1 MVDAKR
7 KALIFLVIA
16 FILAVVTAG
25 VVLNEIRKAQ
35 QSLTETTKVAA
46 LENDMKSNEAITS
59 SKIKWVEIP
68 KNAAVSNFIQSE
80 GDLKN
85 QVVLTDM
92 KKGDILT
99 KNVLRS
105 KIDIANGHR
114 VVWLNPTENVLIDEN
129 VTEGD
134 RVDIVVSMEEK
145 NAITTKRA
153 LKGIHVVEV
162 DDDVEID
169 KNKTTSV
176 IKVSLS
182 IEDAEK
188 LIHYQNTAQQIRI
201 LRVNELEEE
210 NTEEKKEEAAPASKP
225 AAKPTAPAPPAPKQ
239 NPAPQAKPKAN

>member
-7 KALIFLVIA
+7 KALIFLVVA

-35 QSLTETTKVAA
+35 QNLTETTKVAA
-46 LENDMKSNEAITS
+46 LEGNIKSNEAITS

-92 KKGDILT
+92 KDGDILT

-105 KIDIANGHR
+105 KIDISKGHR

-145 NAITTKRA
+145 NVMTTKRA

-162 DDDVEID
+162 DDDVQID

-210 NTEEKKEEAAPASKP
+210 NKEEKKEEAAPAAKP
-225 AAKPTAPAPPAPKQ
+225 AAPAPAAPKQ

>member
-7 KALIFLVIA
+7 KALIFLVVA

-35 QSLTETTKVAA
+35 QNLTETTKVAA
-46 LENDMKSNEAITS
+46 LEGNIKSNEAITS

-92 KKGDILT
+92 KDGDILT

-105 KIDIANGHR
+105 KIDISKGHR
-114 VVWLNPTENVLIDEN
+114 VVLLNPTENVLIDEN

-145 NAITTKRA
+145 NVMTTKRA

-162 DDDVEID
+162 DDDVEIE

-210 NTEEKKEEAAPASKP
+210 NTEEKKEEAAPAAKP
-225 AAKPTAPAPPAPKQ
+225 AAPAPATPKQ

>member
-1 MVDAKR
+1 MIDAKR
-7 KALIFLVIA
+7 KALIFLVVA

-35 QSLTETTKVAA
+35 QNLTETTKVAA
-46 LENDMKSNEAITS
+46 LEGDIKSNEAITS

-68 KNAAVSNFIQSE
+68 KNAAVSNFIQSQ

-92 KKGDILT
+92 SGGDILT

-105 KIDIANGHR
+105 KIDISKGHR

-134 RVDIVVSMEEK
+134 RVDIIVSWEEK
-145 NAITTKRA
+145 NAMTTKRE
-153 LKGIHVVEV
+153 LRRVSVVEV
-162 DDDVEID
+162 NDDIEVD
-169 KNKTTSV
+169 KNKKINV

-188 LIHYQNTAQQIRI
+188 LIHYQNTAKQIRI
-201 LRVNELEEE
+201 LRVNELEEDV
-210 NTEEKKEEAAPASKP
+210 TQEKKEAAPAAKP
-225 AAKPTAPAPPAPKQ
+225 AKSAPPAPTAPKE
-239 NPAPQAKPKAN
+239 NPAPQPKPKAN

>member
-7 KALIFLVIA
+7 KALIFLVVA

-35 QSLTETTKVAA
+35 QSLTETTEVAA
-46 LENDMKSNEAITS
+46 LEYDMKSNEAITS
-59 SKIKWVEIP
+59 SRIKWVEIP

-105 KIDIANGHR
+105 KIDIAKGHR

-145 NAITTKRA
+145 NAMTTKRA
-153 LKGIHVVEV
+153 LKGVHVVEV
-162 DDDVEID
+162 DDDVEV
-169 KNKTTSV
+169 KKKETTNV

-210 NTEEKKEEAAPASKP
+210 NTEEKKEETAP
-225 AAKPTAPAPPAPKQ
+225 AAKPAAPAPPAPKQ

>member
-7 KALIFLVIA
+7 KALIFLVVA

-59 SKIKWVEIP
+59 SGIKWVEIP

-92 KKGDILT
+92 KEGDILT

-105 KIDIANGHR
+105 KIDIAKGYR

-145 NAITTKRA
+145 NVMTTKRA

-169 KNKTTSV
+169 KNKTASV

-210 NTEEKKEEAAPASKP
+210 NTEETKEEAAPASKP
-225 AAKPTAPAPPAPKQ
+225 AAPAPPAPKQ

>member
-7 KALIFLVIA
+7 KALIFLVVA

-35 QSLTETTKVAA
+35 QNLTETTKVAA
-46 LENDMKSNEAITS
+46 LEGNIKSNEAITS

-92 KKGDILT
+92 KDGDILT

-105 KIDIANGHR
+105 KIDISKGHR

-145 NAITTKRA
+145 NVMTTKRA

-162 DDDVEID
+162 DDDVEIE

-210 NTEEKKEEAAPASKP
+210 NTEEKKEEAAPAAKP
-225 AAKPTAPAPPAPKQ
+225 AAPAPATPKQ

>member
-7 KALIFLVIA
+7 KALIFLVVA

-35 QSLTETTKVAA
+35 QNLTETTKVAA
-46 LENDMKSNEAITS
+46 LEGNIKSNEAITS

-92 KKGDILT
+92 KNGDILT

-105 KIDIANGHR
+105 KIDISKGHR

-145 NAITTKRA
+145 NVMTTKRA

-162 DDDVEID
+162 DDDVEIE

-210 NTEEKKEEAAPASKP
+210 NTEEKKEEAAPAAKP
-225 AAKPTAPAPPAPKQ
+225 AAPAPSTPKQ

>member
-7 KALIFLVIA
+7 KALIFLVVA

-80 GDLKN
+80 GDLKD

-92 KKGDILT
+92 KEGDILT

-105 KIDIANGHR
+105 KIDIAKGHR

-145 NAITTKRA
+145 NAMTTKRA

-169 KNKTTSV
+169 KNKTASV

-210 NTEEKKEEAAPASKP
+210 NKEEKKEEATP
-225 AAKPTAPAPPAPKQ
+225 AAKPAAPAPPAPKQ

>member
-7 KALIFLVIA
+7 KALIFLVVA

-35 QSLTETTKVAA
+35 QNLTETTKVAA
-46 LENDMKSNEAITS
+46 LERNIKSNEAITS

-92 KKGDILT
+92 KDGDILT

-105 KIDIANGHR
+105 KIDISKGHR

-145 NAITTKRA
+145 NVMTTKRA

-162 DDDVEID
+162 DDDVEIA
-169 KNKTTSV
+169 KNKRTSV

-210 NTEEKKEEAAPASKP
+210 NTEGKKEEAAPA
-225 AAKPTAPAPPAPKQ
+225 TPKQ
-239 NPAPQAKPKAN
+239 NQAPQAKPKAN

>member
-7 KALIFLVIA
+7 KALIFLVVA

-35 QSLTETTKVAA
+35 QNLTETTKVAA
-46 LENDMKSNEAITS
+46 LEGNIKSNEAITS

-92 KKGDILT
+92 KDGDILT

-105 KIDIANGHR
+105 KIDISKGHR

-145 NAITTKRA
+145 NVMTTKRA

-162 DDDVEID
+162 DDDVEIE

-201 LRVNELEEE
+201 LRVNELEEK
-210 NTEEKKEEAAPASKP
+210 NTEEKKEEAAPAAKP
-225 AAKPTAPAPPAPKQ
+225 AAPAPATPKQ

>member
-7 KALIFLVIA
+7 KALIFLVVA

-35 QSLTETTKVAA
+35 QNLTETTKVAA
-46 LENDMKSNEAITS
+46 LEGNIKSNEAITS

-92 KKGDILT
+92 KDGDIVT

-105 KIDIANGHR
+105 KIDISKGHR

-145 NAITTKRA
+145 NVMTTKRA

-162 DDDVEID
+162 DDDVEIE

-210 NTEEKKEEAAPASKP
+210 NTEEKKEEAAPAAKP
-225 AAKPTAPAPPAPKQ
+225 AAPAPATPKQ
-239 NPAPQAKPKAN
+239 NPAPQAKQKAN